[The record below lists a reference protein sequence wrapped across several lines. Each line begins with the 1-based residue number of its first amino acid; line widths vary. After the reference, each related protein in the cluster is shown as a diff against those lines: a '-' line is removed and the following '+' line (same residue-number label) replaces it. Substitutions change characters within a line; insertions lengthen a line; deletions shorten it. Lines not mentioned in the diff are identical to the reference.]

1 MMNLLLNDE
10 QSMLKNGARE
20 FFKQRMP
27 VKALRELR
35 DQDVADGFDRALWAE
50 IVALGW
56 AGILIPEQ
64 YGGAEF
70 GYKGMAQVMEEAG
83 RSLAVSPLASSA
95 VLAAPLLLQTA
106 SAAQQ
111 ASLLPAIASGELL
124 IALAHDEVPRHA
136 PTRIETRATARGQ
149 GYVLNGGKTFVVD
162 GHVAARFIVVA
173 RTSGERDARDG
184 ISLFLVDAKAGGV
197 SCTRTRM
204 VDSRNAAQVRF
215 TNVEL
220 GADALLG
227 TVGDGY
233 APLEQILDG
242 ARAVL
247 AAEMLGNGMEAF
259 ERTVAYLKLRRQFG
273 VVIGTFQALKHRA
286 ALMFCELELTR
297 SALLGALEA
306 LDTGHADRAALCSL
320 AKAKACD
327 TLELISGEAVQMH
340 GGIGMTDAEE
350 IGFFLK
356 RARVAQQWLGDAS
369 FHRDRYASLLGL

>member
-1 MMNLLLNDE
+1 MNFLLNDE
-10 QSMLKNGARE
+10 QSMLKNGAHA
-20 FFKQRMP
+20 FFKERMP
-27 VKALRELR
+27 VKALRDLR
-35 DQDVADGFDRALWAE
+35 DKDVADGFDRALWSE

-64 YGGAEF
+64 YGGAGF
-70 GYKGMAQVMEEAG
+70 GYKGMGQVMEEAG
-83 RSLAVSPLASSA
+83 RSLACSPLASSA
-95 VLAAPLLLQTA
+95 VLAAPLLLRTA
-106 SAAQQ
+106 TEVQK
-111 ASLLPAIASGELL
+111 ASLLTALANGDLL

-136 PTRIETRATARGQ
+136 PTRIATRAEAHGH
-149 GYVLNGGKTFVVD
+149 GYVLNGGKIFVVD
-162 GHVAARFIVVA
+162 GHVASCFIVVA

-184 ISLFLVDAKAGGV
+184 ISLLLVDAKAHGV

-204 VDSRNAAQVRF
+204 VDSRNAAQLSF

-227 TVGDGY
+227 TLGGGY
-233 APLEQILDG
+233 AALEQVLDG

-297 SALLGALEA
+297 SAVLGALEA
-306 LDTGHADRAALCSL
+306 LDTRHADSAALCSL

-327 TLELISGEAVQMH
+327 TLELISAEAVQMH

-369 FHRDRYASLLGL
+369 FHRDRYASLHGF

>member
-1 MMNLLLNDE
+1 MNLLLNDE
-10 QSMLKNGARE
+10 QTMLKNGAHE
-20 FFKQRMP
+20 FFKERMP

-35 DQDVADGFDRALWAE
+35 DKDVADGFDRALWTE

-64 YGGAEF
+64 FGGAEF
-70 GYKGMAQVMEEAG
+70 GYKGMGQVMEEAG
-83 RSLAVSPLASSA
+83 RSLAASPLASSA
-95 VLAAPLLLQTA
+95 VLAAPLLLKTA
-106 SAAQQ
+106 NEEHKSV
-111 ASLLPAIASGELL
+111 LLPALANGELL
-124 IALAHDEVPRHA
+124 LALAHDEVPRHA
-136 PTRIETRATARGQ
+136 PTRIGTRAEQRGH

-184 ISLFLVDAKAGGV
+184 ISLFLVDAKARGV

-204 VDSRNAAQVRF
+204 VDSRNAAQVNF
-215 TNVEL
+215 ANVEL

-227 TVGDGY
+227 TLGGGY
-233 APLEQILDG
+233 AALEQVLDG
-242 ARAVL
+242 ARAVI

-259 ERTVAYLKLRRQFG
+259 ERTIAYLKLRRQFG
-273 VVIGTFQALKHRA
+273 AVIGTFQALKHRA

-297 SALLGALEA
+297 SAVLGALEA
-306 LDTGHADRAALCSL
+306 LDTGHADSAALCSL

-327 TLELISGEAVQMH
+327 TLELISAEAVQMH

-369 FHRDRYASLLGL
+369 FHRDRYASLQGF

>member
-1 MMNLLLNDE
+1 MNLLLNDE
-10 QSMLKNGARE
+10 QTILKNGAHE
-20 FFKQRMP
+20 FFKERMP
-27 VKALRELR
+27 VKVLRELR
-35 DQDVADGFDRALWAE
+35 DSNNADGFDRALWAE
-50 IVALGW
+50 MAALGW

-70 GYKGMAQVMEEAG
+70 GYKGMGQVMEEAG
-83 RSLAVSPLASSA
+83 RTLAASPLASSA
-95 VLAAPLLLQTA
+95 AIAAPLLLKTA
-106 SAAQQ
+106 SSAQQ
-111 ASLLPAIASGELL
+111 AALLPAIVNGELL
-124 IALAHDEVPRHA
+124 IALAHDEAPRHA
-136 PTRIETRATARGQ
+136 PTRIATRVEQRGQ
-149 GYVLNGGKTFVVD
+149 GFVLNGCKTFVVD
-162 GHVAARFIVVA
+162 GHVAQHFIVVA
-173 RTSGERDARDG
+173 RSSGARDAREG
-184 ISLFLVDAKAGGV
+184 ISLLLVDARAAGV

-204 VDSRNAAQVRF
+204 VDNRNAAQVSF

-227 TVGDGY
+227 TLGGGY
-233 APLEQILDG
+233 APLEQVLDG
-242 ARAVL
+242 VRVAL

-297 SALLGALEA
+297 SAVLGALDA
-306 LDTGHADRAALCSL
+306 LDSGHADSAALASL

-327 TLELISGEAVQMH
+327 MLELISNEAVQLH

-369 FHRDRYASLLGL
+369 FHRDRDATLQGW